1 MKKLTHKVLLLVVII
16 CSSCLIVSAQKS
28 TSIKVQYVCSPCGM
42 SCDKEV
48 FDAPGECPNC
58 KMKLVDKKTVTHKSV
73 SPTAL
78 SKFLQ
83 STKNLQILDVRTK
96 EEFEGHGEPDFGTL
110 KNSSSCTVAFCKPA
124 CRDILPFT
132 SSARKIFTL
141 SLMCKSGPTPVVS
154 NSFNFSTN

>member
-1 MKKLTHKVLLLVVII
+1 MKKFRNKILLVAVIFF
-16 CSSCLIVSAQKS
+16 SSCLIVSAQKS

-78 SKFLQ
+78 SKFIK
-83 STKNLQILDVRTK
+83 STKNLYVLDVRTK

-110 KNSSSCTVAFCKPA
+110 NNSVNIPISELENCEFV
-124 CRDILPFT
+124 
-132 SSARKIFTL
+132 
-141 SLMCKSGPTPVVS
+141 
-154 NSFNFSTN
+154 